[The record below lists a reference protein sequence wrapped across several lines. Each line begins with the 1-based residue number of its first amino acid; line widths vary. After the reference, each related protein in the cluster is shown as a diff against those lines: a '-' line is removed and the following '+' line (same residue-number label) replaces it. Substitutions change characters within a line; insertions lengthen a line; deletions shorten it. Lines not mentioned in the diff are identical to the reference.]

1 MYAKYTL
8 TISLYLFVIFFAFFF
23 ATHLS
28 LALTQIEKDIIQS
41 DQESA
46 MKYTGMYQPVYN
58 DLVQVFTYETI
69 CKGFYTVEDNGVSIK
84 YTGFGEL
91 ADQYTYTVD
100 KVVKSEISTSTPIK
114 DEKIITDIIDIS
126 TITP

>member
-1 MYAKYTL
+1 MNVKIINT
-8 TISLYLFVIFFAFFF
+8 TMLYVFVIFFAFFL

-28 LALTQIEKDIIQS
+28 LALTVTEKAIIES

-100 KVVKSEISTSTPIK
+100 KVIKSKVSTSTPIQ

-126 TITP
+126 TP

>member
-1 MYAKYTL
+1 MNVKIINT
-8 TISLYLFVIFFAFFF
+8 TMLYVFVIFFAFFL

-28 LALTQIEKDIIQS
+28 FALTSIEADIIQA

-46 MKYTGMYQPVYN
+46 MKYTGTFQPVYN

-69 CKGFYTVEDNGVSIK
+69 CKGFYTVEDNGVTIN

-91 ADQYTYTVD
+91 ADEYTYTIEKPIVN
-100 KVVKSEISTSTPIK
+100 KVASTT
-114 DEKIITDIIDIS
+114 DEKIISTDIIDI
-126 TITP
+126 PL